1 MKHLTENR
9 YLFAPEG
16 EGGSGP
22 APSIPA
28 APSSTPTGSMS
39 EQNAPEPINSND
51 LTPSEAGR
59 ILRSLRKPRATD
71 AEVAAEAAPPEVD
84 QSAPQ
89 PEITSQE
96 DGPAPDPDQA
106 TGETEEQAPPDEG
119 QEPREP
125 PRSWSKEAREMWSSL
140 DPAQQDYILTRDKE
154 DSTAVRK
161 AQNEAAQLRQYA
173 QQAVET
179 ERMQLAQVREQ
190 YEAALPD
197 LYRMLAT
204 NEAFADIQSFDD
216 VERLAKEDWARYVEY
231 DAYTKKVGLVQQQM
245 LAAQQRQAQEYQH
258 NWANWS
264 TQQDQRFAERV
275 PDMRDPEKAKSVH
288 EAGAKTLTDVGFSP
302 HEINELWHGRA
313 SLSMRDA
320 RVQELF
326 HDAIKF
332 RSSKSKVEAA
342 RSQPLPAVQRPGVA
356 QSGNRPAHALTAA
369 KQKLGQ
375 SGSIEDGLAVLRA
388 QRAANARRSR

>member
-1 MKHLTENR
+1 
-9 YLFAPEG
+9 
-16 EGGSGP
+16 
-22 APSIPA
+22 
-28 APSSTPTGSMS
+28 MS